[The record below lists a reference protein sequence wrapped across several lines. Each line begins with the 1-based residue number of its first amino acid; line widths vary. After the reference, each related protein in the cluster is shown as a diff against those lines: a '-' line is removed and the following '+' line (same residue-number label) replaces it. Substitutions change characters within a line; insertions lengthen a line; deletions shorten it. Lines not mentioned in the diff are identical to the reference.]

1 MIEVH
6 NLELQDSLFNH
17 VMAEI
22 RDVEIQHDRMR
33 FRRNLERI
41 GEMMAYEISK
51 TLDYETRE
59 VVTPLGVKDVKV
71 LAEQPVLATILRAG
85 LPFHNGMLNMFDQ
98 ADNAFVAAYRKYDK
112 DDDSEIRVEYFSA
125 PDLEG
130 RVLIICDPLLAT
142 GESLAKTVDGL
153 LGDEMSPKHIHVAVA
168 VASAEGLNHLKF
180 RMSRWPAVTIWV
192 GSIDDELTARAY
204 VVPGLGDAGDLAFG
218 EKHH

>member
-1 MIEVH
+1 MIEVK
-6 NLELQDSLFNH
+6 NLEQHDSLFNH

-22 RDVEIQHDRMR
+22 RDVEIQRDRMR
-33 FRRNLERI
+33 FRRNLERV
-41 GEMMAYEISK
+41 GEIMAYEISK

-59 VVTPLGVKDVKV
+59 VVTPLGVKEVRV

-112 DDDSEIRVEYFSA
+112 DDDSEIRVEYFSS
-125 PDLEG
+125 PDLNG
-130 RVLIICDPLLAT
+130 RVLVICDPLLAT
-142 GESLAKTVDGL
+142 GESLVKTIDGL
-153 LGDEMSPKHIHVAVA
+153 LGDDMEPKHIHIAVA
-168 VASAEGLNHLKF
+168 VASSEGLNHLRLKL
-180 RMSRWPAVTIWV
+180 SRKPVTVWV

-218 EKHH
+218 EKH